1 MSLSLLIF
9 LLSFGGV
16 WFGSGLAIRS
26 IQRIAHGLRIS
37 SFAVSFLVLGFFTS
51 LGEMSVGVNA
61 VLNDDPEI
69 FVGNLIGATIVIFML
84 IIPLLAITGK
94 KVAVTNA
101 LRGRRILFPLIAASI
116 PVLVSLNGKVDWLDG
131 VLALSAFILSS
142 VMTQTKQNLL
152 EKASNFLKHKRFS
165 LRIEL
170 LKVLI
175 GVLAVFGA
183 SHLIVQETLILSELF
198 NLSPFFISLLFIALG
213 TNLPELSLVIRS
225 LFMRDKQVAFGNYL
239 GSATMNTGLFGV
251 FTLWYGR
258 PIALTNSYLVSLVFS
273 VIGLVLFYFFA
284 KSKYTL
290 SRWEGLVLLSLYVA
304 FIVSELMLHRV
315 F

>member
-37 SFAVSFLVLGFFTS
+37 SFAVSFLILGFFTS
-51 LGEMSVGVNA
+51 LGELSVGVNA
-61 VLNDDPEI
+61 VINNDPEI
-69 FVGNLIGATIVIFML
+69 FVGNLIGASIVIFML
-84 IIPLLAITGK
+84 IIPLLAITEK
-94 KVAVTNA
+94 KVALNNA
-101 LRGRRILFPLIAASI
+101 LRGRRILFPLVATAV
-116 PVLVSLNGKVDWLDG
+116 PVLVSLNGEVDWLDG
-131 VLALSAFILSS
+131 VFALSAFFISS
-142 VMTQTKQNLL
+142 VMTQTKQNIL
-152 EKASNFLKHKRFS
+152 EKATNFFKHKRFS

-170 LKVLI
+170 LKVFL
-175 GVLAVFGA
+175 GVSAVFLA
-183 SHLIVQETLILSELF
+183 SHLIVQETLVLSEMF

-239 GSATMNTGLFGV
+239 GSAVMNTGLFGV
-251 FTLWYGR
+251 FTLWYGQ
-258 PIALTNSYLVSLVFS
+258 PILLTNSYLISLVFS
-273 VIGLVLFYFFA
+273 VLGLVLFYFFA

-290 SRWEGLVLLSLYVA
+290 TRLEGLVLLSLYVL
-304 FIVSELMLHRV
+304 FIFSEFFVHRGN
-315 F
+315 